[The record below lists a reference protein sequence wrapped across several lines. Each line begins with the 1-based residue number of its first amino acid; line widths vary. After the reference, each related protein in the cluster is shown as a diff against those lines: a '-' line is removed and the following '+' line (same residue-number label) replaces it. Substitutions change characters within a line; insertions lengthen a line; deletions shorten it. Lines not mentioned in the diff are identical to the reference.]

1 MPGEYEAVLALVAG
15 GQGNA
20 EASAVKVPYTH
31 GDVSC
36 VSHKVW
42 LVMFDV

>member
-15 GQGNA
+15 GPGNT

-31 GDVSC
+31 HGVSC
-36 VSHKVW
+36 VSHTV
-42 LVMFDV
+42 